1 MLNKLR
7 IFKQFIATL
16 VTVMLCSCATTEKL
30 AEGISVKNISGNGTF
45 AKNSIGL
52 NPETKIPE
60 ISTIFVSGDYS
71 SAKSGTN
78 SVTYREES
86 NASIWNAKSIT
97 KKRFLSITLVDEGK
111 VEKAIKAVAD
121 VLHEAAPAPETADEG
136 AEK

>member
-1 MLNKLR
+1 MKHLSITICAAACAMLT
-7 IFKQFIATL
+7 ACT
-16 VTVMLCSCATTEKL
+16 TTERL
-30 AEGISVKNISGNGTF
+30 AEGIAVKNVSGNGTF
-45 AKNSIGL
+45 VKSAVGL
-52 NPETKIPE
+52 NTETKIPE

-121 VLHEAAPAPETADEG
+121 VLHETAPAPEPAEEG
-136 AEK
+136 AEE

>member
-1 MLNKLR
+1 MKHLSITICAAACSML
-7 IFKQFIATL
+7 AACT
-16 VTVMLCSCATTEKL
+16 TTERL
-30 AEGISVKNISGNGTF
+30 AEGIAVKNVSGNGTF
-45 AKNSIGL
+45 VKSAVGL
-52 NPETKIPE
+52 NTETKIPE

-121 VLHEAAPAPETADEG
+121 VLHEAAPAPEPAEEG
-136 AEK
+136 AEE

>member
-1 MLNKLR
+1 MKHLSITICAAACAMLAACN
-7 IFKQFIATL
+7 
-16 VTVMLCSCATTEKL
+16 TTERL
-30 AEGISVKNISGNGTF
+30 AEGIAVKNVSGNGTF
-45 AKNSIGL
+45 VKSAVGL
-52 NPETKIPE
+52 NTETKIPE

-121 VLHEAAPAPETADEG
+121 VLHEAAPAPESAEEG
-136 AEK
+136 AEE